1 MTYPDPIPAPPRISP
16 GLRATGTLQQLSY
29 HDHVLVAREQKTPS
43 HWQCLFTLLKGQIS
57 FFRGPW
63 NVLYTGQILNSHKTG
78 HKNTDQKGHKL
89 ADIELIPLEH
99 IYLIL
104 KEDPHVELV
113 NYST

>member
-1 MTYPDPIPAPPRISP
+1 MVKF
-16 GLRATGTLQQLSY
+16 Q
-29 HDHVLVAREQKTPS
+29 
-43 HWQCLFTLLKGQIS
+43 

-63 NVLYTGQILNSHKTG
+63 NVLETGQILNSHKTG

>member
-1 MTYPDPIPAPPRISP
+1 MTTFLSLENKKLPV
-16 GLRATGTLQQLSY
+16 TGS
-29 HDHVLVAREQKTPS
+29 A
-43 HWQCLFTLLKGQIS
+43 FLLYWRVKFH